1 MKKLL
6 LVFALCGGVTL
17 AVSGQDVSS
26 TINRCSSYEVY
37 QRMLQSDPT
46 FAKNRKSIEQFT
58 ENYSNNGSANMS
70 SAVNAPVYTIPVV
83 VHVVYNKAAQNI
95 SDAQVLS
102 QIAVL
107 NQDYQKLNADVSK
120 VPSAWTNLVAD
131 CQIKFCLATIDPA
144 GNATTGIR
152 RVKTNK
158 PQFIDNDAVKFT
170 SMGGDDAWPA
180 ASYLN
185 LWVCKL
191 GNQLLG
197 YAQFPGGSAST
208 DGVVIA
214 YTAFGNTGTV
224 AAPYNLGR
232 TATHEIGHWLN
243 LFHIWGDDGGACS
256 GSDKVKDT
264 PNQGNRH
271 FGCPTFPFVSCSNG
285 PNGDMFMNYMDYT
298 NDKCMFM
305 FTNGQKTR
313 MSATLVPGGSRN
325 SVTVSGKCG
334 TQPVSRTGS
343 TAVNQ
348 NLLTVSPNPVN
359 GNYANISYQLS
370 KTAQVQLMILNMY
383 GNVVAS
389 INAGSQTAGSY
400 QLKPDAFSRLHNG
413 IYVLKLVANGEQ
425 LASVSF
431 AVNK

>member
-6 LVFALCGGVTL
+6 LVLTICGAVTF
-17 AVSGQDVSS
+17 AVSGQDITSPV
-26 TINRCSSYEVY
+26 NRCGSYEVY

-46 FAKNRKSIEQFT
+46 FAKNRKLIEQFT
-58 ENYSNNGSANMS
+58 ENYSKNATANMT

-83 VHVVYNKAAQNI
+83 VHVVYNKAEQNI

-107 NQDYQKLNADVSK
+107 NQDYEKLNADVSK
-120 VPSAWTNLVAD
+120 VPSVWTNLVAD
-131 CQIKFCLATIDPA
+131 CQIKFCLATIDPN
-144 GNATTGIR
+144 GNPTTGIR
-152 RVKTNK
+152 RVQTTKA
-158 PQFIDNDAVKFT
+158 QFIDNDAVKFT
-170 SMGGDDAWPA
+170 SKGGDDAWPA
-180 ASYLN
+180 GSYLN

-191 GNQLLG
+191 GNFLLG
-197 YAQFPGGSAST
+197 YAQFPGGPANT
-208 DGVVIA
+208 DGVVIG
-214 YTAFGNTGTV
+214 YNAFGNNG
-224 AAPYNLGR
+224 AAKAPYDLGR

-243 LFHIWGDDGGACS
+243 LFHIWGDDGGGCS

-264 PNQGNRH
+264 PDQGDRH
-271 FGCPTFPFVSCSNG
+271 FGCPRFPFLSCSNG

-298 NDKCMFM
+298 DDKCMFM

-313 MSATLVPGGSRN
+313 MSATLAAGGSRN

-334 TQPVSRTGS
+334 TQPVS
-343 TAVNQ
+343 
-348 NLLTVSPNPVN
+348 LTSSSSNENALTISPNPVN
-359 GNYANISYQLS
+359 GGYANISYQIG
-370 KTAQVQLMILNMY
+370 KTAQVQLIILNMY
-383 GNVVAS
+383 GNVAAS
-389 INAGSQTAGSY
+389 INAGTQAAGSY
-400 QLKPDAFSRLHNG
+400 QVKPDAISRLHNG

>member
-1 MKKLL
+1 
-6 LVFALCGGVTL
+6 
-17 AVSGQDVSS
+17 
-26 TINRCSSYEVY
+26 
-37 QRMLQSDPT
+37 
-46 FAKNRKSIEQFT
+46 
-58 ENYSNNGSANMS
+58 
-70 SAVNAPVYTIPVV
+70 
-83 VHVVYNKAAQNI
+83 
-95 SDAQVLS
+95 
-102 QIAVL
+102 
-107 NQDYQKLNADVSK
+107 
-120 VPSAWTNLVAD
+120 
-131 CQIKFCLATIDPA
+131 
-144 GNATTGIR
+144 
-152 RVKTNK
+152 
-158 PQFIDNDAVKFT
+158 
-170 SMGGDDAWPA
+170 
-180 ASYLN
+180 
-185 LWVCKL
+185 
-191 GNQLLG
+191 
-197 YAQFPGGSAST
+197 
-208 DGVVIA
+208 
-214 YTAFGNTGTV
+214 
-224 AAPYNLGR
+224 
-232 TATHEIGHWLN
+232 
-243 LFHIWGDDGGACS
+243 
-256 GSDKVKDT
+256 VKDT

-271 FGCPTFPFVSCSNG
+271 FGCPTFPFVSCTNG

-334 TQPVSRTGS
+334 TQPVSRTAS

-383 GNVVAS
+383 GNVAAS